1 MRIGIFRSG
10 FAMDTITAPVT
21 EEIVTALVDNFY
33 REVRADD
40 RLGPIFDAAIADW
53 DQHLQIMR
61 DFWSSVLLGTERY
74 RGCVMSPHF
83 RLPIAGADFDCWL
96 ALFRPVAQVVLPP
109 EAALKAI
116 TIGERVTA
124 MLHQGMMRM
133 QQAATQS

>member
-1 MRIGIFRSG
+1 
-10 FAMDTITAPVT
+10 MDTVTPQVVT
-21 EEIVTALVDNFY
+21 EDTVTELVDKFY

-53 DQHLQIMR
+53 DQHLRIMR
-61 DFWSSVLLGTERY
+61 DFWSGVLIGSDRY

-83 RLPIAGADFDCWL
+83 RLPINGADFDRWL
-96 ALFRPVAQVVLPP
+96 ALFRPVAQEVLPP
-109 EAALKAI
+109 DAAAKAI

-133 QQAATQS
+133 QQASVQHQSGQH